1 MKIEITEKQAM
12 VTAEALEM
20 YSRHLAG
27 QFNYSILP
35 PVLLWNK
42 EVSDRNILE
51 SKINEVKNIIFPELA
66 CNESYGIGTNDQELP
81 IIAEHKNIA
90 YECYKVIRYHFE
102 KDKEGYSVYKELPM
116 LLSEEPLMKIEN
128 VDVEVE
134 ENRKDIKNEIV
145 KILAKQKVIKQGD
158 RLHISSEGVVDDLL
172 YLLRLK

>member
-12 VTAEALEM
+12 VMAEALEM

-42 EVSDRNILE
+42 DVSDRNVLE

-66 CNESYGIGTNDQELP
+66 CNESYGIGLNDQEVP
-81 IIAEHKNIA
+81 VIAEHKNIA
-90 YECYKVIRYHFE
+90 YECYKVIRYYFE
-102 KDKEGYSVYKELPM
+102 KDKEGYSVYKELPT
-116 LLSEEPLMKIEN
+116 LLSDEPLMKIEN
-128 VDVEVE
+128 VDVE